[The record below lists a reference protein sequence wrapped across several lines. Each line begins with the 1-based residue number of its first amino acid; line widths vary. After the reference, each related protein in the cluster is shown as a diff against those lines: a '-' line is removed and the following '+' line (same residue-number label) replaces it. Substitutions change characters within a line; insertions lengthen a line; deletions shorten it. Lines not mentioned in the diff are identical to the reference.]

1 MSRSGPAAERPG
13 SQQAEGGSVVSS
25 NSPQAQDQP
34 GVPDFTSHQ
43 LREARAEAVSLAAK
57 NDRLVAALAAA
68 RERITELGAQ
78 LDAVTRPAVT
88 LGLVVEVFPPAAPV
102 PWAAHEQAPAGASAD
117 EGTQTPSRQ
126 VLVYLGGRPMGLA
139 AHPGLAPEE
148 LQVGRLAAV
157 NDQMLVVGT
166 LPAPTTGEAVTLDEV
181 LDATRVLVTTGSG
194 ASRVLALAD
203 HLDTERLRTGDTLAA
218 DPRAEVATAVVERT
232 GVAQLVV
239 SEVPDVSWE
248 DIGGLGPQIEQVRDA
263 LELPFTSPGLYRA
276 YGLRAPRG
284 VLLYGP
290 PGCGKTLLAKA
301 VATSLV
307 GSRSGRGG
315 QAGAAF
321 LSVKGPEL
329 LTKFVGETERQ
340 VRAIFEQARRVAAE
354 DRPVVVFFDEM
365 EALLRTR
372 GTGVSSDVESTVVPQ
387 VLAEI
392 DGVEPLGN
400 VVVIGATNREDLIDP
415 AVLRPGR
422 LDVRVRID
430 RPDAAGAQDILAR
443 HLTSDLPLAPAEV
456 AAHGGDREAAAAAM
470 RRATVAALYARTPAT
485 AVLEVTYADATTRTL
500 HLADLASGAMLAA
513 VVAGAKTAAVK
524 DELAGGQGGLSTQR
538 LLEAVSLQA
547 RHSEETTGAATSPQE
562 WERLVD
568 RDGRG
573 IRHVRRLIPS
583 APAPGGLGAGV
594 RTRAQAWPGAHVAA
608 AVTSGGR
615 LDGQRLQD
623 YQDRVPGTRTEA
635 GCETSVS
642 D

>member
-1 MSRSGPAAERPG
+1 MVG
-13 SQQAEGGSVVSS
+13 SLVGSD
-25 NSPQAQDQP
+25 SPQAQAQP

-57 NDRLVAALAAA
+57 NERLVAALAAA

-78 LDAVTRPAVT
+78 LDAVTHPPVT
-88 LGLVVEVFPPAAPV
+88 LGLVVALLPPADPGS
-102 PWAAHEQAPAGASAD
+102 AAAWSQAPAGASAG
-117 EGTQTPSRQ
+117 EGTQASSRQ
-126 VLVYLGGRPMGLA
+126 LLVHLGGRPVGLA
-139 AHPGLAPEE
+139 VHPGLAPGE

-194 ASRVLALAD
+194 ATRVLALAS
-203 HLDTERLRTGDTLAA
+203 HLDTERLRIGETLAA
-218 DPRAEVATAVVERT
+218 DPRADVATAVVERT
-232 GVAQLVV
+232 GVEQLVV

-263 LELPFTSPGLYRA
+263 VELPFTSPGLYRA

-301 VATSLV
+301 VATSLA
-307 GSRSGRGG
+307 GSRSGTGR
-315 QAGAAF
+315 QSRAAF

-400 VVVIGATNREDLIDP
+400 VVVIGATNREDMIDP
-415 AVLRPGR
+415 ALLRPGR
-422 LDVRVRID
+422 LDVRVRVD

-443 HLTSDLPLAPAEV
+443 HLTSDLPLAAAEV

-513 VVAGAKTAAVK
+513 VVTGAKTAAVK

-538 LLEAVSLQA
+538 LLEAVSMQA

-573 IRHVRRLIPS
+573 VRHVRRLVPF
-583 APAPGGLGAGV
+583 APAPGGRRAGGQEPCTGLARGSRDNGRDV
-594 RTRAQAWPGAHVAA
+594 
-608 AVTSGGR
+608 GGR
-615 LDGQRLQD
+615 LGGQGSQDHRDQAPGHQDGGRQ
-623 YQDRVPGTRTEA
+623 
-635 GCETSVS
+635 
-642 D
+642 